1 MAGRTVPSHGT
12 CYPAHAIRL
21 HPPCDATTSNFAT
34 VPAPVAPLRRS
45 LTKHIEREEE
55 PRQRPLD
62 FRLISRLI
70 RYTRPY
76 ARLRTGLMVT
86 VLLRSFQ
93 LPGLTWVVASVIN
106 GPVRERNMTGVF
118 WGAATFAV
126 LALFTQIVMHYRQ
139 RWALELGEFVVG
151 DLRNA
156 LFTKIQQL
164 PMSWYHGTKV
174 GRVISRMTSDMED
187 LRSGVQEVLFV
198 TMVQL
203 GQMLVAGAAMLW
215 YDWTLFLIVLG
226 LAPVIWVINRRFHRR
241 LSSALRDMRES
252 FSRVTATLAE
262 AVVGI
267 RVTQAFVRQEEN
279 SRGFAELAEDHS
291 RYNTTVLR
299 THGLFLPLLEL
310 NSQVFLAILLLVGG
324 LRVLSASEVAPPTP
338 ASIVSTAEG
347 SPAKLPPAKKPGRAS
362 DVGDLIGFF
371 FMAGLFF
378 SPISVIGNQYNQAMT
393 AMAGAERLFSL
404 LDQTPAWTDPPDA
417 KPLAHLAGAV
427 EFQNVTFAYVPGRP
441 VLHDI
446 SFAARPGESI
456 ALVGHTGSGK
466 TSIINLVSK
475 FYLATEGRVLIDGQ
489 DILSL
494 DTTSLHHKLGIVL
507 QQNFLFS
514 GSVADN
520 VRMGRPGATEAEI
533 KEVFERLRCQE
544 LLKTLPLGLD
554 TPVGERG
561 GSLSL
566 GQRQL
571 ICFARALIAD
581 PRILI
586 LDEAT
591 SSIDSATEAQL
602 QAALRVLIAGR
613 TSFIVAHRLST
624 IRDADVVLVLEN
636 GRIIE
641 RGTHPELLAAGG
653 RYSELYRRFANAD
666 GRSGG
671 SQNGRPVAAG

>member
-1 MAGRTVPSHGT
+1 VP
-12 CYPAHAIRL
+12 
-21 HPPCDATTSNFAT
+21 
-34 VPAPVAPLRRS
+34 VPVAPLRRS
-45 LTKHIEREEE
+45 LTSHIEREDE

-62 FRLISRLI
+62 FRLIARLVQHTKP
-70 RYTRPY
+70 YTR
-76 ARLRTGLMVT
+76 LRNGLLLT

-93 LPGLTWVVASVIN
+93 LPALTWVVASVIN
-106 GPVRERNMTGVF
+106 GPVRERNMQGVLN
-118 WGAATFAV
+118 GAIVFTL
-126 LALFTQIVMHYRQ
+126 LALSTQVVMHFRQ
-139 RWALELGEFVVG
+139 RWALELGEYVVG

-156 LFTKIQQL
+156 LFAKLQRM

-198 TMVQL
+198 TLVQA
-203 GQMLVAGAAMLW
+203 GQMLVAGAAMLY

-241 LSSALRDMRES
+241 LSSALRNMRES
-252 FSRVTATLAE
+252 FSRVTSTLAE

-291 RYNTTVLR
+291 RYNTVVLR

-324 LRVLSASEVAPPTP
+324 LRVLSSPEPASAAPP
-338 ASIVSTAEG
+338 AAAVAEG
-347 SPAKLPPAKKPGRAS
+347 SPAERLPPKVAGRAS

-404 LDQTPAWTDPPDA
+404 LDQEPAWTDPPDA
-417 KPLAHLAGAV
+417 KPLIHLAGAV
-427 EFQNVTFAYVPGRP
+427 EFQDVTFEYVPGRP

-475 FYLATEGRVLIDGQ
+475 FYLPTQGRVLIDGQ
-489 DILSL
+489 DILSI

-514 GSVADN
+514 GTVADN
-520 VRMGRPGATEAEI
+520 VRMGRPEATEAEI
-533 KEVFERLRCQE
+533 REVFERLRCE
-544 LLKTLPLGLD
+544 DLLKSLPLGLD

-624 IRDADVVLVLEN
+624 IRDADVVLVLED

-641 RGTHPELLAAGG
+641 RGTHPELLVAGG
-653 RYSELYRRFANAD
+653 RYADLYRRFASA
-666 GRSGG
+666 
-671 SQNGRPVAAG
+671 GRPTVPAG

>member
-1 MAGRTVPSHGT
+1 M
-12 CYPAHAIRL
+12 
-21 HPPCDATTSNFAT
+21 
-34 VPAPVAPLRRS
+34 PAPVAPLRRS
-45 LTKHIEREEE
+45 LTSHVEREDE

-62 FRLISRLI
+62 FRLIARLVQH
-70 RYTRPY
+70 TRPY
-76 ARLRTGLMVT
+76 ARLRNGLLAT
-86 VLLRSFQ
+86 VVLRSFQ
-93 LPGLTWVVASVIN
+93 LPALTWIVAWVIN
-106 GPVRERNMTGVF
+106 GPVRQRSMSGVF
-118 WGAATFAV
+118 WGAAAFTG
-126 LALFTQIVMHYRQ
+126 LAISTQIVMHYRQ

-156 LFTKIQQL
+156 LFTKIQHM

-198 TMVQL
+198 TLVQA
-203 GQMLVAGAAMLW
+203 GQMLVAGAAMLY

-226 LAPVIWVINRRFHRR
+226 LAPVIWFINRKFHRR
-241 LSSALRDMRES
+241 LSGSLRDMRES

-291 RYNTTVLR
+291 RYNTVVLR

-324 LRVLSASEVAPPTP
+324 LRVLSSPTLPADTESSRPPLARVESVGGQTE
-338 ASIVSTAEG
+338 AAIVKT
-347 SPAKLPPAKKPGRAS
+347 PGRAS
-362 DVGDLIGFF
+362 GVGDLIGFF

-393 AMAGAERLFSL
+393 AMAGAERLFAL

-417 KPLAHLAGAV
+417 TPIVHLAGAV
-427 EFQNVTFAYVPGRP
+427 EFQNVNFEYVAGRP

-446 SFAARPGESI
+446 SFAVRPGESI

-475 FYLATEGRVLIDGQ
+475 FYLPTSGRVLIDGR
-489 DILSL
+489 DILSI

-514 GSVADN
+514 GTVAEN
-520 VRMGRPGATEAEI
+520 VRMGRPEATEAEI
-533 KEVFERLRCQE
+533 REVFERLRCGD
-544 LLKTLPLGLD
+544 LLRALPRGLD
-554 TPVGERG
+554 TFVGERG

-641 RGTHPELLAAGG
+641 RGTHPELLGAGG
-653 RYSELYRRFANAD
+653 RYADLYRRFATT
-666 GRSGG
+666 G
-671 SQNGRPVAAG
+671 QPVPASA